1 MMDKPKRSH
10 IEIPE
15 ELDSVVRTAISE
27 GRTLRRRKKIIGILK
42 KTGAVAAALLI
53 CVISLLNLSPAFA
66 KAAYRVPVLG
76 ELCRIVTFSEY
87 HFEDKIK
94 YIDAKIPQIENTGK
108 SDLEKRVNLEIRKAI
123 NECIAENEEAAKE
136 YYKAFVE
143 TGGKPEDFIPIG
155 ITVDYT
161 IKCINEQYVSF
172 VVSQYE
178 TAFSA
183 YNHELYYNIDL
194 EDGKMLTLKDWYG
207 NDYKQIVAGSIENTI
222 ANWSAEQKEMLW
234 EDLSVID
241 LISENT
247 DFYINQENQIVV
259 VFSRYEA
266 AYGAA
271 GALEFTIQTAGD

>member
-1 MMDKPKRSH
+1 MIDKPECSH
-10 IEIPE
+10 IKIPA
-15 ELDSVVRTAISE
+15 ELDAVVRAAISE
-27 GRTLRRRKKIIGILK
+27 GRGLRRRKKIICILK
-42 KTGAVAAALLI
+42 RAGAAAAVFLV

-66 KAAYRVPVLG
+66 KAAYRVPMLG
-76 ELCRIVTFSEY
+76 ELCRMVTFSEY
-87 HFEDKIK
+87 HFEDEIK

-136 YYKAFVE
+136 YYKAFVK

-161 IKCINEQYVSF
+161 IKCIDERYVSF

-194 EDGKMLTLKDWYG
+194 KDGKMLTLKDWYG
-207 NDYKQIVAGSIENTI
+207 NDYRQIVAGSIENTI
-222 ANWSAEQKEMLW
+222 EGWSAEQKEMLW
-234 EDLSVID
+234 EGLSVID

-271 GALEFTIQTAGD
+271 GALEFIIQTADE